1 MKPIRIYPLKKCS
14 CSQTDKMLF
23 RVTSLN
29 TQKYFYIQLISQD
42 NKARWDV
49 SIWPYIAERKT
60 APNKFNK

>member
-1 MKPIRIYPLKKCS
+1 
-14 CSQTDKMLF
+14 MLF

-60 APNKFNK
+60 APNIETYLVYTDLNKFNK